1 MRILIAGLGLTLLAG
16 CATSPVPLAKAVQAP
31 SERVTGYQKPLAG
44 GGTLIVVRD
53 RGFTGGGC
61 FATVFLNGEPVARL
75 DTKEK
80 ASFYVPAGHWT
91 LGAGI
96 EGNGLCSFGN
106 ERLED
111 AVVVEPGQTKRYRIY
126 TSSEG
131 EVGIKSST
139 F

>member
-1 MRILIAGLGLTLLAG
+1 MRILIGALGGALLAG
-16 CATSPVPLAKAVQAP
+16 CATSPVPLGEAVQAP
-31 SERVTGYQKPLAG
+31 SERVTGYQKPVEG
-44 GGTLIVVRD
+44 GGTVIVVRD
-53 RGFTGGGC
+53 RGFVGSGC
-61 FATVFLNGEPVARL
+61 YATVFLNGKPVARL

-91 LGAGI
+91 LGARVDG
-96 EGNGLCSFGN
+96 EALCSLGN

-111 AVVVEPGQTKRYRIY
+111 SVIVEPGQTKKYRIY

-131 EVGIKSST
+131 EVGIKAST

>member
-1 MRILIAGLGLTLLAG
+1 MKSLIMGLGLALLAG
-16 CATSPVPLAKAVQAP
+16 CATSPVPLNEAVQAP
-31 SERVTGYQKPLAG
+31 SERVTGYQESLAG
-44 GGTLIVVRD
+44 SGTLIVVRD
-53 RGFTGGGC
+53 SGFAGSGC

-80 ASFYVPAGHWT
+80 ASFHVPAGHWT
-91 LGAGI
+91 LGAGV
-96 EGNGLCSFGN
+96 EGSGLCSFGN

-111 AVVVEPGQTKRYRIY
+111 AVIVEPGQTKKYRIY

-131 EVGIKSST
+131 EVGIKAST